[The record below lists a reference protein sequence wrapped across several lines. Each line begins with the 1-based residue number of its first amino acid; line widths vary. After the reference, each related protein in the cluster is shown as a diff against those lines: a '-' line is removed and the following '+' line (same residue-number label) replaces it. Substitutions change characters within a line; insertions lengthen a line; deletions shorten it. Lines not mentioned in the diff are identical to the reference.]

1 MTAFPVLGTLVLAT
15 VLAIIAV
22 LTILRFGIRQG
33 LGAVA
38 ATLLVVGLVW
48 FGLDRLDMQGKAEQR
63 RAIEGRLTALNAQAL
78 LPNSNL
84 SCLDAA
90 GGDLV
95 HEACERLLFA
105 SPEQVATALNYVAA
119 RLDVLRDIAEL
130 PDHDEKGFETL
141 RGPIVR
147 SLEADRFGLVA
158 QVLMARDD
166 CKPASCYAFDFLKR
180 HDQLVANMNEG
191 AYDARVTRFAVVWND
206 KPGMPS
212 APALAA
218 QAAAPSP
225 PSPPHTPVNIDFPT
239 ADSIPAVSIM
249 SNEPGRP
256 GQNGVGA
263 PPKPEAARSEPRS
276 EPRPEARVEPQPE
289 ARPES
294 RPEPRAE
301 PRPQASSPPPRRPAQ
316 KAQAPRPA
324 APPPPPAA
332 VADPFPPPVGSG
344 PQTTGAQR
352 Q

>member
-1 MTAFPVLGTLVLAT
+1 MTAFPLLGTLVLAT

-22 LTILRFGIRQG
+22 LTILRLGIRQG

-38 ATLLVVGLVW
+38 ATVLVAGLVW
-48 FGLDRLDMQGKAEQR
+48 IALDRLDMQGKAEQR
-63 RAIEGRLTALNAQAL
+63 RAIEGRVTALNAQAL

-105 SPEQVATALNYVAA
+105 SPEQVATALNYVGA
-119 RLDVLRDIAEL
+119 RIDVLRDIAAL
-130 PDHDEKGFETL
+130 PDRDEKAFETL
-141 RGPIVR
+141 RGPIAR

-166 CKPASCYAFDFLKR
+166 CKPASCYAFEFLR
-180 HDQLVANMNEG
+180 RRDQLVANMSEG
-191 AYDARVTRFAVVWND
+191 AYDARVTRFAAAWND

-263 PPKPEAARSEPRS
+263 PPKPEARS

-289 ARPES
+289 ARPET
-294 RPEPRAE
+294 RPEPRQEA
-301 PRPQASSPPPRRPAQ
+301 RPQASSPPPRRPPQ

-324 APPPPPAA
+324 APPPPA
-332 VADPFPPPVGSG
+332 VADPFPQPVGSG